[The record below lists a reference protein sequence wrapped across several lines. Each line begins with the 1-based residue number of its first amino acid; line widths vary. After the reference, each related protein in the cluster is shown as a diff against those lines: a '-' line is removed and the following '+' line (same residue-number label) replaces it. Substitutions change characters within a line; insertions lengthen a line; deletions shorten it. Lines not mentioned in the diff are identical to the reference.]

1 MQLKHLE
8 LIQLL
13 YKYRNE
19 IDKAYNGETLD
30 DLPSELVKEVPIF
43 QQVAKKYELSDSYMQ
58 FANTMLKRV
67 DANYRFGDYN
77 EEIKLLIEQ
86 KEIYQDTK
94 DKEVLNRMKGLV
106 RTLYK
111 KIEQRDILINARI
124 NDIVNDN
131 DLSIELI
138 IKDAL
143 DIDARITEL
152 IVAHSDN
159 LKVLGVQ
166 LRGIDDELDEI
177 LIDIGLDLIPLT
189 ENIHLYNDK
198 LSDFILRTEK
208 RKRENKQL
216 MAIAN
221 KIIKEQ
227 DYELKSLL
235 LSSHHIYC
243 HTLKEKKNG
252 NIKYYPT
259 GFELKKESFLQVLF
273 NCLEVKRIEK
283 NAINSKPYKK
293 ADDTIL
299 KAINI
304 KKIERDIL
312 KEKPQN
318 IFEYILTHSEIQK
331 FKPENQEKMFAF
343 KTYLTIVQNYRD
355 NVELESSYT
364 NNIKVAKW
372 I

>member
-1 MQLKHLE
+1 MKHSE

-13 YKYRNE
+13 YKHRNL
-19 IDKAYNGETLD
+19 IDRAYNGELIE
-30 DLPSELVKEVPIF
+30 DLPNELVKEVPIF

-77 EEIKLLIEQ
+77 DEIKLLIEQ
-86 KEIYQDTK
+86 KEIYQSTK
-94 DKEVLNRMKGLV
+94 DRVVLDRMKGLV

-131 DLSIELI
+131 DASIELI
-138 IKDAL
+138 IKDAK
-143 DIDARITEL
+143 DIDARISEL

-159 LKVLGVQ
+159 LNVLGKQ

-216 MAIAN
+216 MSIAN
-221 KIIKEQ
+221 KIVKEQ
-227 DYELKSLL
+227 DNELKSML
-235 LSSHHIYC
+235 LSSHELYH
-243 HTLKEKKNG
+243 HTLKEKKSSFV
-252 NIKYYPT
+252 KHHPT
-259 GFELKKESFLQVLF
+259 LFELKKDSFLDLLSKA
-273 NCLEVKRIEK
+273 LELERVEK
-283 NAINSKPYKK
+283 KTIVDKPYKK
-293 ADDTIL
+293 SEETVL
-299 KAINI
+299 KAVNIN
-304 KKIERDIL
+304 KIEDDML
-312 KEKPQN
+312 KDKPEN
-318 IFEYILTHSEIQK
+318 LYEYILSHNEIKK
-331 FKPENQEKMFAF
+331 FQEEKQDRIFAF
-343 KTYLTIVQNYRD
+343 KVYLTIVQNYRD
-355 NVELESSYT
+355 NIHLESDYKNS
-364 NNIKVAKW
+364 IKVAKW

>member
-1 MQLKHLE
+1 MKHSD
-8 LIQLL
+8 LISLL
-13 YKYRNE
+13 YKHRNL
-19 IDKAYNGETLD
+19 IDKAYNGETID

-43 QQVAKKYELSDSYMQ
+43 QKVAKKYELSDSYIQ

-77 EEIKLLIEQ
+77 EEIKLLIEL

-94 DKEVLNRMKGLV
+94 DKAVLNRMKDLA

-131 DLSIELI
+131 NLSIELI

-143 DIDARITEL
+143 DIDARISEL
-152 IVAHSDN
+152 IDAHSNN
-159 LKVLGVQ
+159 LKILGTQ
-166 LRGIDDELDEI
+166 LRGLDNELDDI
-177 LIDIGLDLIPLT
+177 LVDIGLDLIPLT

-221 KIIKEQ
+221 KIIREQ
-227 DYELKSLL
+227 DHELKSLL
-235 LSSHHIYC
+235 LSNHQIYF
-243 HTLKEKKNG
+243 HSLKEKKSG
-252 NIKYYPT
+252 NIKYYLT
-259 GFELKKESFLQVLF
+259 QFELKKASFLELLTKSLEIERIDKKAQV
-273 NCLEVKRIEK
+273 
-283 NAINSKPYKK
+283 SKPYIQS
-293 ADDTIL
+293 DNVVL
-299 KAINI
+299 KAVNI
-304 KKIERDIL
+304 EKIENDIF
-312 KEKPQN
+312 KDKPEN
-318 IFEYILTHSEIQK
+318 IYEYILSHSEIQK
-331 FKPENQEKMFAF
+331 FQPEQQERVFAF
-343 KTYLTIVQNYRD
+343 KTYLTIIQNYRD
-355 NVELESSYT
+355 NIILESNYS

>member
-1 MQLKHLE
+1 MKHSDLITLIYKHRDLIDRAFNGE
-8 LIQLL
+8 LIEDIPKELL
-13 YKYRNE
+13 KE
-19 IDKAYNGETLD
+19 I
-30 DLPSELVKEVPIF
+30 PIF
-43 QQVAKKYELSDSYMQ
+43 QEVAKRYELNDSYIQ

-77 EEIKLLIEQ
+77 DEIKLLIEQ
-86 KEIYQDTK
+86 KELYQETK
-94 DKEVLNRMKGLV
+94 DKIILNRMKSLV

-143 DIDARITEL
+143 EIDARITEL
-152 IVAHSDN
+152 IAAHNDN
-159 LKVLGVQ
+159 LKIFSSQ
-166 LRGIDDELDEI
+166 LRGLDDELDKI
-177 LIDIGLDLIPLT
+177 LVDIGLDLIPLA

-221 KIIKEQ
+221 KIIREQ
-227 DYELKSLL
+227 DFELKSLL
-235 LSSHHIYC
+235 LSNHQIYH
-243 HTLKEKKNG
+243 HTLKEQKTG
-252 NIKYYPT
+252 NIKYLPSS
-259 GFELKKESFLQVLF
+259 FELKKESFLELLSKA
-273 NCLEVKRIEK
+273 LEIQRVDK
-283 NAINSKPYKK
+283 NAKVSKPYIKSQEILFK
-293 ADDTIL
+293 AV
-299 KAINI
+299 NI
-304 KKIERDIL
+304 KNIENDIL
-312 KEKPQN
+312 KDKPNN
-318 IFEYILTHSEIQK
+318 IYEYILSHNEIQK
-331 FKPENQEKMFAF
+331 FKAENQEKIFAF
-343 KTYLTIVQNYRD
+343 KTYLTIIQNYRE
-355 NVELESSYT
+355 NITLESFYE